1 MKKILGIVVLG
12 LLLSGNAYAGVN
24 EPGFAPISDWQCSE
38 SFSKEHEKLRK
49 AYLKSDKKKQVVFY
63 TSCENRGKH
72 SWGIKKGKN
81 LEALHKKA
89 YNSCLK
95 AVKKKT
101 PGLDCY
107 LYSVNEEVVWIYDQ
121 AKWIA
126 HDEAKYLEKKTKEKI
141 ELEKQAQIDK
151 KPGRF
156 FEDQPDVTD
165 NYQIHFIYMLTAND
179 KDRELDINGKIEK
192 YADKMNKLHES
203 FSKKTKGSSGAK
215 KYKYDY
221 REDGKLDISFIRLD
235 RKRKELHKHI
245 NNNYRG
251 WLWANGFNNPKKIY
265 FTFADVKSRDGGEGG
280 VGMATMFLKSK
291 YNKKINNMIRTA
303 VHEMHHAKGGG
314 FNCVKGMGKNAHWSG
329 SQDTPSKQMF
339 FGKAYAHDIEGCP
352 KGEDSVYL
360 TPTSKNP
367 YDPFKLICQNEW
379 GKYNHPKLVK
389 AREQQAKDLKNGNWN
404 NRSGGS
410 GCKFSYLDQKSGKMK
425 IFNDQIAKS
434 FYQGN

>member
-1 MKKILGIVVLG
+1 MMKKLLGIMVLG
-12 LLLSGNAYAGVN
+12 LLWCN
-24 EPGFAPISDWQCSE
+24 IS
-38 SFSKEHEKLRK
+38 L
-49 AYLKSDKKKQVVFY
+49 
-63 TSCENRGKH
+63 T
-72 SWGIKKGKN
+72 
-81 LEALHKKA
+81 
-89 YNSCLK
+89 
-95 AVKKKT
+95 
-101 PGLDCY
+101 
-107 LYSVNEEVVWIYDQ
+107 
-121 AKWIA
+121 
-126 HDEAKYLEKKTKEKI
+126 DE
-141 ELEKQAQIDK
+141 

-165 NYQIHFIYMLTAND
+165 NYQIHFIYMLTASD
-179 KDRELDINGKIEK
+179 KDRELDINGKIEE

-221 REDGKLDISFIRLD
+221 REDGKLDVSFIRLD

-245 NNNYRG
+245 NENYSG
-251 WLWANGFNNPKKIY
+251 WLWINGFNNPKKIY

-291 YNKKINNMIRTA
+291 YNKKIDNMIRTA

-360 TPTSKNP
+360 TPTSENP

-389 AREQQAKDLKNGNWN
+389 AREQQAKDLKNGKWN
-404 NRSGGS
+404 YRSGGS
-410 GCKFSYLDQKSGKMK
+410 GCKFSYWDQQSGKMK

>member
-1 MKKILGIVVLG
+1 MKNILGVIVLG
-12 LLLSGNAYAGVN
+12 LLWCN
-24 EPGFAPISDWQCSE
+24 IS
-38 SFSKEHEKLRK
+38 L
-49 AYLKSDKKKQVVFY
+49 
-63 TSCENRGKH
+63 T
-72 SWGIKKGKN
+72 
-81 LEALHKKA
+81 
-89 YNSCLK
+89 
-95 AVKKKT
+95 
-101 PGLDCY
+101 
-107 LYSVNEEVVWIYDQ
+107 
-121 AKWIA
+121 
-126 HDEAKYLEKKTKEKI
+126 DE
-141 ELEKQAQIDK
+141 

>member
-1 MKKILGIVVLG
+1 MKKLLGIVVLG
-12 LLLSGNAYAGVN
+12 LLLSGNANAGVN
-24 EPGFAPISDWQCSE
+24 EPGVTSIAGCDRGLKFQHKKLIKKHL
-38 SFSKEHEKLRK
+38 KELI
-49 AYLKSDKKKQVVFY
+49 KKKQTGVLY
-63 TSCENRGKH
+63 ASCNYDLY
-72 SWGIKKGKN
+72 SWAANKGKD
-81 LEALHKKA
+81 LEKLHKKTYKQCMKSA
-89 YNSCLK
+89 
-95 AVKKKT
+95 KKHTGKE
-101 PGLDCY
+101 CY
-107 LYSVNEEVVWIYDQ
+107 LYAVNEEIVWKY
-121 AKWIA
+121 
-126 HDEAKYLEKKTKEKI
+126 DEAKASTIAKTKIVEAK
-141 ELEKQAQIDK
+141 ELEEKQAQIDK